1 MSRKRTNEEFLL
13 EIEKLNPTYDIL
25 SKYINCDAS
34 VLCHCNVHNV
44 NFNATPYNLLKGKV
58 GCELCRREKIG
69 KKNRRDKE
77 DFESRLFDVNP
88 NIDVIGEYIQ
98 CKKNIE
104 CRCKIHDEIFFA
116 TPDHL
121 IQGETG
127 CKQCIQDKYHI
138 GGLKSHE
145 QFMNEMEIIQPD
157 IRVIGQYDGAKTRI
171 DVQCIKCGHKWNPVA
186 SSLISGFGCPNCTSS
201 RGEKRIK
208 EFLNDKNI
216 DFECQKSF
224 DNLRGVGDGLLSYD
238 FYLIKYNLLI
248 EYQGE
253 FHDGTAWQQTEIDF
267 LRQQEHDK
275 RKKNYAKKNNIG
287 LLEIWYWDYDNIEQ
301 ILNEVLNNLE
311 NSVEIT
317 VL

>member
-104 CRCKIHDEIFFA
+104 C
-116 TPDHL
+116 
-121 IQGETG
+121 
-127 CKQCIQDKYHI
+127 KYINLYKEMI
-138 GGLKSHE
+138 GKKV
-145 QFMNEMEIIQPD
+145 IIPNFQ
-157 IRVIGQYDGAKTRI
+157 RFYD
-171 DVQCIKCGHKWNPVA
+171 
-186 SSLISGFGCPNCTSS
+186 
-201 RGEKRIK
+201 
-208 EFLNDKNI
+208 
-216 DFECQKSF
+216 
-224 DNLRGVGDGLLSYD
+224 
-238 FYLIKYNLLI
+238 
-248 EYQGE
+248 
-253 FHDGTAWQQTEIDF
+253 
-267 LRQQEHDK
+267 
-275 RKKNYAKKNNIG
+275 
-287 LLEIWYWDYDNIEQ
+287 
-301 ILNEVLNNLE
+301 
-311 NSVEIT
+311 
-317 VL
+317 